1 MRIGI
6 DIDDTITD
14 MVTMMVKYA
23 DIYHVKEL
31 RRTKQKENI
40 GYIKSRHYLNAL
52 YGWTNE
58 EKMNFFKKYYEDIL
72 HECIVRE
79 DAKRVIKKLE
89 KDGHEIYFITARLS
103 NVEGC
108 ETEKI
113 TKEMLEKSG
122 ISYKELIIDASDK
135 PKACN
140 EKNIDIM
147 IDDSYQT
154 CQEMIKEHKVA
165 ILITSKLNEK
175 IEVENNVFRAK
186 DWYEIDAFIE
196 QLSRK

>member
-23 DIYHVKEL
+23 DIYHVEEL
-31 RRTKQKENI
+31 GREKQKDNI
-40 GYIKSRHYLNAL
+40 GYIKSRYYLNEL

-58 EKMNFFKKYYEDIL
+58 EKMEFFRKYYQNIL
-72 HECIVRE
+72 CECVVRE
-79 DAKRVIKKLE
+79 DAKSVIKKLE

-113 TKEMLEKSG
+113 TKEMLEKSS
-122 ISYKELIIDASDK
+122 ISYKELMIDAGDK
-135 PKACN
+135 PKVCN
-140 EKNIDIM
+140 EKDIDIM

-154 CQEMIKEHKVA
+154 CQGIVK
-165 ILITSKLNEK
+165 
-175 IEVENNVFRAK
+175 
-186 DWYEIDAFIE
+186 
-196 QLSRK
+196 

>member
-14 MVTMMVKYA
+14 MVTMMIKYG
-23 DIYHVKEL
+23 DVYHTEEL
-31 RRTKQKENI
+31 GREKQKENI
-40 GYIKSRHYLNAL
+40 GYIKSRHYLNEL

-58 EKMNFFKKYYEDIL
+58 EKMDFFKKYYENIL
-72 HECIVRE
+72 RECIVRE
-79 DAKRVIKKLE
+79 DAEKVIKKLE
-89 KDGHEIYFITARLS
+89 KNGHEIYFVTARLS

-122 ISYKELIIDASDK
+122 IRYKELMIDAGDK
-135 PKACN
+135 PRVCN

-154 CQEMIKEHKVA
+154 CQGIIKEHRIG
-165 ILITSKLNEK
+165 ILMTSKLNEK
-175 IEVENNVFRAK
+175 IKEENVFRAK
-186 DWYEIDAFIE
+186 DWYEIEEFIE
-196 QLSRK
+196 RLSRK